1 MSDINEGIYAQYS
14 KFIKEQKNDNKLVI
28 DVEKLAECV
37 DFSEMPREELERR
50 CKRAAASVALNQN
63 GYKSVLRGEGLFVD
77 YVNCTN
83 PIFLQHLVENTKIDA
98 IQAET
103 AMKTLQKIMKQNA
116 EELPDY
122 VQIAFQFDSEGHSKM
137 VDELSLTQI
146 LEMLRAEA
154 G

>member
-1 MSDINEGIYAQYS
+1 MSDLNEGIYAQYS
-14 KFIKEQKNDNKLVI
+14 KYIKERRSENKYVI
-28 DVEKLAECV
+28 DVEKLADYV

-63 GYKSVLRGEGLFVD
+63 GYKSVMRGEGLFVD
-77 YVNCTN
+77 YANSTN
-83 PIFLQHLVENTKIDA
+83 PIFLQHLVDNAKIDA

-103 AMKTLQKIMKQNA
+103 AMKALQRIMKQNA

-122 VQIAFQFDSEGHSKM
+122 VQMAFQFDSEGHSKL
-137 VDELSLTQI
+137 VDELSLSQI